1 LSTVIARPVSTIARG
16 RVNLTLTLSQHQP
29 THEHE
34 RDRVLKD
41 GEPEWLLVRS
51 TRRGAQWSGPRS
63 CLRIWSRRS
72 EDGGRAAVEA
82 VKLFLVTVE
91 EALPQVEGARRVEKK
106 ITESALKMAEQ
117 LIHTQSEFLQ
127 KVVDSAG
134 KSLSRSEE
142 EK

>member
-1 LSTVIARPVSTIARG
+1 M
-16 RVNLTLTLSQHQP
+16 
-29 THEHE
+29 
-34 RDRVLKD
+34 
-41 GEPEWLLVRS
+41 
-51 TRRGAQWSGPRS
+51 
-63 CLRIWSRRS
+63 
-72 EDGGRAAVEA
+72 
-82 VKLFLVTVE
+82 KLFLVTVE

>member
-1 LSTVIARPVSTIARG
+1 MATSE
-16 RVNLTLTLSQHQP
+16 
-29 THEHE
+29 EHE
-34 RDRVLKD
+34 A
-41 GEPEWLLVRS
+41 RS
-51 TRRGAQWSGPRS
+51 AVERATELSEDMVQA
-63 CLRIWSRRS
+63 L

-91 EALPQVEGARRVEKK
+91 EALPQVEGARRAEKK

>member
-1 LSTVIARPVSTIARG
+1 MATSE
-16 RVNLTLTLSQHQP
+16 
-29 THEHE
+29 EHE
-34 RDRVLKD
+34 AGSAVERATELSEDMVQAL
-41 GEPEWLLVRS
+41 
-51 TRRGAQWSGPRS
+51 
-63 CLRIWSRRS
+63 

-134 KSLSRSEE
+134 RSLSRSEE

>member
-1 LSTVIARPVSTIARG
+1 MATSE
-16 RVNLTLTLSQHQP
+16 
-29 THEHE
+29 EHE
-34 RDRVLKD
+34 A
-41 GEPEWLLVRS
+41 RS
-51 TRRGAQWSGPRS
+51 AVERATELSEDMVQA
-63 CLRIWSRRS
+63 L
-72 EDGGRAAVEA
+72 EDGGRAA
-82 VKLFLVTVE
+82 VE

>member
-1 LSTVIARPVSTIARG
+1 MATSE
-16 RVNLTLTLSQHQP
+16 
-29 THEHE
+29 EHE
-34 RDRVLKD
+34 A
-41 GEPEWLLVRS
+41 RS
-51 TRRGAQWSGPRS
+51 AVERATELSEDMVQA
-63 CLRIWSRRS
+63 L

>member
-1 LSTVIARPVSTIARG
+1 MATSEEREARG
-16 RVNLTLTLSQHQP
+16 AVERATELSEDMVQA
-29 THEHE
+29 
-34 RDRVLKD
+34 L
-41 GEPEWLLVRS
+41 
-51 TRRGAQWSGPRS
+51 
-63 CLRIWSRRS
+63 